1 VEENTISMFENR
13 VPRKTVVLKRS
24 EIRGDRLK
32 NLYG

>member
-1 VEENTISMFENR
+1 MEENTIIMFENR
-13 VPRKTVVLKRS
+13 VLKGS

>member
-1 VEENTISMFENR
+1 MEENAISMLENR
-13 VPRKTVVLKRS
+13 VLRKTVGLEGS